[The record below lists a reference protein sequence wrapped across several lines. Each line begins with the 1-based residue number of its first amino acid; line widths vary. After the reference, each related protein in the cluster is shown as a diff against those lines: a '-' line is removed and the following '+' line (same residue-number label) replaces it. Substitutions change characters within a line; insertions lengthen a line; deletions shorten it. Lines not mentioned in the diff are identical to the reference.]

1 MMTIKDVK
9 YVFDISNG
17 EFSIF
22 LSENWII
29 KYTHYN
35 SDTVTIGTDEH
46 GDIVFI
52 SIYGFREYTSR
63 LIDEYIKKIVAPLI
77 R

>member
-1 MMTIKDVK
+1 MAVKNIK

-17 EFSIF
+17 EFTIF
-22 LSENWII
+22 LNNNHTV

-35 SDTVTIGTDEH
+35 NDTVTIGTDANN
-46 GDIVFI
+46 DIVFI
-52 SIYGFREYTSR
+52 SIYGFRDYTSK
-63 LIDEYIKKIVAPLI
+63 LIDEYLKKVVVRLM

>member
-1 MMTIKDVK
+1 MTIKDIK
-9 YVFDISNG
+9 YVFDVSNG

-22 LSENWII
+22 LSENWVV

-35 SDTVTIGTDEH
+35 SDTVTIGTDASN
-46 GDIVFI
+46 DIVFI
-52 SIYGFREYTSR
+52 SIYGFRDYASK
-63 LIDEYIKKIVAPLI
+63 LIDDYIKKAVAPLI

>member
-1 MMTIKDVK
+1 MIIKDVR
-9 YVFDISNG
+9 YVFDVSNG

-22 LSENWII
+22 LSENWIV

-35 SDTVTIGTDEH
+35 DDMVTIGTDANN
-46 GDIVFI
+46 DIVFI

-63 LIDEYIKKIVAPLI
+63 LIDEYIKKVFAPLI